1 MSTTEQ
7 TTAQTQAENQSS
19 ETLESKIDGQTGS
32 VQKSKMNTCLV
43 VAEPVTAPDPST
55 SATSPVALLAKE
67 DHAPT
72 LRAPLLDAT
81 PPDVFQSKIEN
92 QNSKMSSTSDLH
104 NLLNSGPY
112 RVKEERALIQC
123 RTVEPASQPST
134 FNLQPSTSAYE
145 CVLSA
150 PPTASARLGQ
160 RTRCGKIARLPKLER
175 DLVNK
180 LLHNHVPHS
189 KIVWAL
195 AERGI
200 TVTQRNISNWRTRGG
215 YKEWCAEQENQLR
228 LAHLQDHLTD
238 YLRKHDAQ
246 QLPEVGLQVA
256 STQLTSLLMNPQ
268 TAAPLLA
275 DPNKLAKVIEALDK
289 CSVRLAELQKDR
301 YETVRRAAIR
311 DTVPNLRRED
321 EKDVESL
328 REIASAKELGK
339 SAYEEDIPH
348 RNNLPPREVMPYREP
363 GPTIGDMLEQM
374 KGLAA
379 KPKQLANAP
388 SNVPQPAVSGNPS
401 VT

>member
-1 MSTTEQ
+1 MSTTEP
-7 TTAQTQAENQSS
+7 TTTELQIETPPSS
-19 ETLESKIDGQTGS
+19 AI
-32 VQKSKMNTCLV
+32 
-43 VAEPVTAPDPST
+43 AF
-55 SATSPVALLAKE
+55 LAKE
-67 DHAPT
+67 DHAQCLT
-72 LRAPLLDAT
+72 LEAPRSTLDAAA
-81 PPDVFQSKIEN
+81 
-92 QNSKMSSTSDLH
+92 TSDLQT
-104 NLLNSGPY
+104 LLNSGPY

-123 RTVEPASQPST
+123 RTVEPASQLP
-134 FNLQPSTSAYE
+134 NRDPQPAPHSYE
-145 CVLSA
+145 CVISA
-150 PPTASARLGQ
+150 PPAANACLLGQ
-160 RTRCGKIARLPKLER
+160 RIRNGKIARLPKLER

-180 LLHNHVPHS
+180 LLHNHVPYS

-195 AERGI
+195 GERGI
-200 TVTQRNISNWRTRGG
+200 TITERNISNWRTRGG

-275 DPNKLAKVIEALDK
+275 DPNKFAKVVEALDK

-301 YETVRRAAIR
+301 YETVRRAASR
-311 DTVPNLRRED
+311 DTVPNLRREE

-328 REIASAKELGK
+328 RKIASAKELGQ